1 MFNKKVLIGTII
13 FSLLVFIGFVQINIV
28 NTRALSPIGNGED
41 NYQLVKEEFGEDF
54 EEFIRDNAEV
64 KIYTTDENNE
74 NTTIKVSDKEFMI
87 NANNPITEKIYM
99 LGSNIYN
106 GFNSIKN
113 KINEKIKSDYK
124 DEEINSINESNEENG
139 DSKEGSN
146 DTEGVNDKES
156 ESSDKDK
163 NTNSKTTNDKLDKIV
178 DDFLEKSN

>member
-1 MFNKKVLIGTII
+1 MFNKKVLIGTLI

-99 LGSNIYN
+99 LGSSIYN

-113 KINEKIKSDYK
+113 KINEKIKSDDK
-124 DEEINSINESNEENG
+124 DEESNSIDESSQEDINESNQHDGN
-139 DSKEGSN
+139 N
-146 DTEGVNDKES
+146 IES
-156 ESSDKDK
+156 EEK
-163 NTNSKTTNDKLDKIV
+163 NTNTNMNNNDKLDKIV

>member
-1 MFNKKVLIGTII
+1 MFNKKVLIGTLI
-13 FSLLVFIGFVQINIV
+13 FSLLILIGFVQINIV

-54 EEFIRDNAEV
+54 EEFIRDNAEI

-87 NANNPITEKIYM
+87 NANNPVTEKIYM
-99 LGSNIYN
+99 LGSSIYN

-113 KINEKIKSDYK
+113 KINDKIKTDDK
-124 DEEINSINESNEENG
+124 DEETNSINENSQEDINESNQYDENNI
-139 DSKEGSN
+139 EP
-146 DTEGVNDKES
+146 
-156 ESSDKDK
+156 KDK
-163 NTNSKTTNDKLDKIV
+163 NTNTNSDKLDKIV